1 MIDKKAFE
9 SIYIENYG
17 LSDLELGDAAMIKLF
32 LMGSKSGAEDE
43 DWDQDPEELIT
54 DLKTKALDFVENDME
69 WENKLNAAYVY
80 KWVRKRTATLN
91 EKEYSPGMISFIE
104 AVRTIGSPNPVLRA

>member
-1 MIDKKAFE
+1 MVDKKAFE

-17 LSDLELGDAAMIKLF
+17 LSNLELGDAAMIKLF

-54 DLKTKALDFVENDME
+54 DLKTKALDFIENDME
-69 WENKLNAAYVY
+69 WENKLHATHVY
-80 KWVRKRTATLN
+80 KWVRKRTATLD

-104 AVRTIGSPNPVLRA
+104 AVRTIGSQNSVLRA